1 MRRIAVTC
9 LLALAANGCGSDAP
23 ETRPPELR
31 ASPTT
36 FDVAPDFRLNDSSI
50 ADPVAAATDLS
61 VAEPVAPA
69 TDSAVTAP
77 TDIGRCDPN
86 YTPCVP
92 VDSDVDCAGG
102 RGNGPSYV
110 RGPVKVVGT
119 DVYGLDRDGDGTGCD
134 R

>member
-1 MRRIAVTC
+1 MRRFAVGC

-23 ETRPPELR
+23 ATRPLELR
-31 ASPTT
+31 APPTT
-36 FDVAPDFRLNDSSI
+36 FDVAPDFRLDDS
-50 ADPVAAATDLS
+50 S
-61 VAEPVAPA
+61 VAEPVAAA

-77 TDIGRCDPN
+77 TRIGRCAPN
-86 YTPCVP
+86 YAPCVP

-119 DVYGLDRDGDGTGCD
+119 DIYELDRDGDGTGCD